1 MNNLSLYLSSSFLQP
16 IRMIIR
22 LVNLNRFQQARML
35 DKLSP
40 ILGHVL
46 DQCLRQVER
55 VDGRF
60 LVELTGLF

>member
-1 MNNLSLYLSSSFLQP
+1 
-16 IRMIIR
+16 
-22 LVNLNRFQQARML
+22 ML

-60 LVELTGLF
+60 LVELTGLFEIFFGFFKLIKTNLLGIGNVHADLLHAILAD